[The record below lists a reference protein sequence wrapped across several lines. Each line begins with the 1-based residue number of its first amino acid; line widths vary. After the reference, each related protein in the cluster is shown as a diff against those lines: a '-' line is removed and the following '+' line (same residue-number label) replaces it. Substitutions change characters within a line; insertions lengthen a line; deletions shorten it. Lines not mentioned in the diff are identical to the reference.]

1 MINFFLYNWQVRDE
15 WFQWCQQL
23 SIEELLKRRTGGAG
37 SILYTLFH
45 IIDVEYS
52 WIRGI
57 QRKEDRIFSFEDYKT
72 LEKIEMLSTKLRNEL
87 LEFLTSHKE
96 FNDEVVTVA
105 WDENEYTKNDILHH
119 VIVHE
124 IHHMGQLSVWARE
137 IALHPV
143 PANYIGRDFKSYF
156 KG

>member
-23 SIEELLKRRTGGAG
+23 NIEELLKRRTGGAG

-96 FNDEVVTVA
+96 FNDEAVTVA
-105 WDENEYTKNDILHH
+105 WMKMNIQKKTY
-119 VIVHE
+119 
-124 IHHMGQLSVWARE
+124 
-137 IALHPV
+137 
-143 PANYIGRDFKSYF
+143 YIMS
-156 KG
+156 

>member
-23 SIEELLKRRTGGAG
+23 NIEELLKRRTGGAG

-96 FNDEVVTVA
+96 FNDEAVTVA
-105 WDENEYTKNDILHH
+105 WDENEYTKKRHITSCH
-119 VIVHE
+119 
-124 IHHMGQLSVWARE
+124 S
-137 IALHPV
+137 P
-143 PANYIGRDFKSYF
+143 
-156 KG
+156 